1 MKRLLMITYP
11 FPPNASAG
19 AVRSER
25 FARYLAEMGWQI
37 EVVTIKLRS
46 DLFEDKDRVNN
57 FSKNVTIHPT
67 DTFDPWLML
76 RDKRQ
81 KNIFIRAIRSLLM
94 RIFSFPDHMTAWIPF
109 TVKTGLR
116 ICKNKR
122 IDAIYTTSPPHS
134 SHLAGLIL
142 SRIKKI
148 PWVADF
154 RDPWTLNAYRG
165 NSGFDKLLMKIE
177 KKMEKTVYVNS
188 SAILAN
194 TKANRTNM
202 LKAFPFIKKNKVIY
216 LPNGWEEFTGNNI
229 YEGGKNEQLTI
240 VHAGT
245 FYPKF
250 KPYALFYALSAWN
263 KGDHPK
269 TIRPLNK
276 GDMQIVLLGAKDE
289 TTKKLIVELGLEEF
303 VNIKPWVAQVEAQK
317 YICQADLLLASL
329 GTGKESATYV
339 PSKLFEYIAA
349 GKPIIGFFHEGESA
363 SLINKTGIGIVFTND
378 EPDAIIMYL
387 HDMIK
392 AKENGLSVPY
402 RPDNDIVK
410 KYHIK
415 SIVMK
420 LMDILDTVVS
430 NSK

>member
-1 MKRLLMITYP
+1 MISYP
-11 FPPNASAG
+11 FPPTASAG

-25 FARYLAEMGWQI
+25 FARYLSEMGWQI
-37 EVVTIKLRS
+37 EVVTIKPRS
-46 DLFEDKDRVNN
+46 DLFEDNDRVHN

-67 DTFDPWLML
+67 NTFDPWLML
-76 RDKRQ
+76 IDKRP

-94 RIFSFPDHMTAWIPF
+94 RIFSFPDHMTTWIPF
-109 TVKTGLR
+109 AVKAGLK
-116 ICKNKR
+116 ICKNKH

-134 SHLAGLIL
+134 THLAVLIL

-165 NSGFDKLLMKIE
+165 NNGLDKLLMKIE
-177 KKMEKTVYVNS
+177 KIMEKTVYVNS

-194 TKANRTNM
+194 TKANRKNM
-202 LKAFPFIKKNKVIY
+202 LEAFSFIKKDKVVY
-216 LPNGWEEFTGNNI
+216 LPNGWEEFAENDI

-250 KPYALFYALSAWN
+250 KPYALFYALSAWR

-269 TIRPLNK
+269 TILPLNK
-276 GDMQIVLLGAKDE
+276 SNIQIILLGARDE

-303 VNIKPWVAQVEAQK
+303 VIIKPWVAQAEAQK
-317 YICQADLLLASL
+317 YMCQADLLLASL

-349 GKPIIGFFHEGESA
+349 GRPIIGFFPEGEAS
-363 SLINKTGIGIVFTND
+363 SLIKKTGTGKVFTTD
-378 EPDAIIMYL
+378 DSAPVIDF
-387 HDMIK
+387 
-392 AKENGLSVPY
+392 LSKLIFREEKCTEY
-402 RPDNDIVK
+402 FSKNNYTITG
-410 KYHIK
+410 YHIK
-415 SIVMK
+415 SITAK
-420 LMDILDTVVS
+420 LDRILESLV
-430 NSK
+430 